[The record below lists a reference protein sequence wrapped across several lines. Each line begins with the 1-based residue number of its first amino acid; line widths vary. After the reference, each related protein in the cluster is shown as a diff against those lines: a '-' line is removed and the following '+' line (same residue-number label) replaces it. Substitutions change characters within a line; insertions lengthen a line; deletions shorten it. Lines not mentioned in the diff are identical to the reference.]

1 MATVEKAGEEY
12 CKCRTNQRRWHL
24 PSTAR
29 RPPRALALG
38 ICMDCG
44 AKGDFSQK
52 LRARGQ
58 AGIDE
63 NRVKGKEQIAAYT
76 GGFPHF
82 MSRAKPKEARKT
94 SLYALKT

>member
-1 MATVEKAGEEY
+1 
-12 CKCRTNQRRWHL
+12 
-24 PSTAR
+24 
-29 RPPRALALG
+29 
-38 ICMDCG
+38 MDCG

-94 SLYALKT
+94 SLYALKTPLKHHQTRTQPIARPYMNVLKSLMWVND